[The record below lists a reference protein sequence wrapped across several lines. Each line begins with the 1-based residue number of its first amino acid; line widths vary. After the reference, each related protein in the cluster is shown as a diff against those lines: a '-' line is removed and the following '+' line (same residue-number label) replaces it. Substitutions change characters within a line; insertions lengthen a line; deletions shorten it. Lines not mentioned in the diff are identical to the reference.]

1 MSHASLE
8 NSLSIGNDD
17 SFVDSHKSRIAKQFS
32 RAASTYNSAANVQ
45 LNIAQDAM
53 NYLPDS
59 VQTILDIGCGT
70 GRNSQALAK
79 KCSQLIGLDLAFGML
94 SFAKQYNTH
103 LPVDTLWL
111 QGDADHL
118 PLQNDS
124 VETVFSSMVLQ
135 WCNQPEHVLSEIY
148 RVMKPGAKGVLAIMC
163 EGSFVELNQSWLQLD
178 NIQHVNNFASAQVW
192 LQAAKSNGLHAE
204 LAVKKHVTWHQDIR
218 QLLTSIKAIG
228 ANVVLPSHGLSANSG
243 SANNH
248 STKSQQ
254 RLNRHSLQNLDTVY
268 REKYAENLQLPLTY
282 QVCYL
287 QVCKSE

>member
-8 NSLSIGNDD
+8 SSHSIDD
-17 SFVDSHKSRIAKQFS
+17 SLVNSHKLRIAKQFS
-32 RAASTYNSAANVQ
+32 RAANTYNSAAKVQ

-53 NYLPDS
+53 NYLPDPS
-59 VQTILDIGCGT
+59 HTILDIGCGT
-70 GRNSQALAK
+70 GRNCQALAK

-94 SFAKQYNTH
+94 SFAKQHNTH
-103 LPVDTLWL
+103 LPVESLWL

-118 PLQNDS
+118 PLQDNS
-124 VETVFSSMVLQ
+124 VDTVFSSMVLQ
-135 WCNQPEHVLSEIY
+135 WCNQPEHVLAEIY

-178 NIQHVNNFASAQVW
+178 NIQHVNNFASAQAW
-192 LQAAKSNGLHAE
+192 HQAAEKSGLQVE
-204 LAVKKHVTWHQDIR
+204 LSVKKHVTWHQNIR
-218 QLLTSIKAIG
+218 QLLTSIKSIG
-228 ANVVLPSHGLSANSG
+228 ANVVLPSHGNSE
-243 SANNH
+243 NNH
-248 STKSQQ
+248 AINNLPKKTQHP
-254 RLNRHSLQNLDTVY
+254 LNRHTLQSLDTVY